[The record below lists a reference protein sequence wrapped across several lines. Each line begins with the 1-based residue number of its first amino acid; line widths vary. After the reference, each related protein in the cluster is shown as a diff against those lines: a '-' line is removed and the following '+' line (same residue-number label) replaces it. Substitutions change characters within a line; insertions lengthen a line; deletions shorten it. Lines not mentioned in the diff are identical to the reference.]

1 MTNYEYLCNA
11 IKCGDKDKFLEW
23 LEEYSM
29 FFDPGG
35 WFDDDNV
42 TTEFLNKEW
51 KPVQITADEEKCQ
64 TCAFISSPD
73 NEHPICVLRS
83 KHAAECKDDSYDIDH
98 YRHVVN

>member
-42 TTEFLNKEW
+42 TIEFLNKEW
-51 KPVQITADEEKCQ
+51 HPVQIHADMDQC
-64 TCAFISSPD
+64 SSCMFVSSKTEYPV
-73 NEHPICVLRS
+73 CTLRS
-83 KHAAECKDDSYDIDH
+83 KYAAECKDDSCEENY
-98 YRHVVN
+98 YRVMHH